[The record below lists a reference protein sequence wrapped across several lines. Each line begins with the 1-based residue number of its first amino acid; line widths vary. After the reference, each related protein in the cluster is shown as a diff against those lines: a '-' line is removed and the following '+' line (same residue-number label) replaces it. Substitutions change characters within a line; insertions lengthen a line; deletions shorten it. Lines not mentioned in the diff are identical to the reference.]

1 MDSNENKKKNKEKQ
15 KTMDEI
21 KNSES
26 EKNLREG
33 SEIENASE
41 PEAEGEKTGETDEK
55 DLKISELEKELAEQ
69 KDKFLRKAAEFE
81 NYKRRSENDQLNL
94 IKYSAENFILKI
106 LPVIDDLERS
116 LQHIDTAK
124 DIEAIKNGLK
134 LVYDKLMKILEEQGV
149 KKFDSVGQPFNVDY
163 HEALMQRRDDS
174 VGPLTVIDEIEKG
187 YIYKDKII
195 RHAKVVV
202 SEEVNE
208 ESVGTEDNTDN
219 EKETGKE

>member
-1 MDSNENKKKNKEKQ
+1 MDSNENRKKNKEKQ
-15 KTMDEI
+15 KLMDEI
-21 KNSES
+21 SGSEN
-26 EKNLREG
+26 NLQEG
-33 SEIENASE
+33 SERENA
-41 PEAEGEKTGETDEK
+41 PEAEAEKTGEIDEK
-55 DLKISELEKELAEQ
+55 DIKISELEKELAGQ